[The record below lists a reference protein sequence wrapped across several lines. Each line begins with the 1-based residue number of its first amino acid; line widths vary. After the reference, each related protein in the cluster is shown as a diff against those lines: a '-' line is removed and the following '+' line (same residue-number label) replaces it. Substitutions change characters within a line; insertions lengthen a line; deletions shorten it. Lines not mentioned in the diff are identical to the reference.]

1 MADEK
6 KAGLVKAKVIRER
19 GVNHGDVHHEKGSVI
34 ELEPGQFADWESVGI
49 VEAVSPKAKSDI
61 GPGA

>member
-6 KAGLVKAKVIRER
+6 KAGLVKAKVIRAR
-19 GVNHGDVHHEKGSVI
+19 GVSHGDVHHEKGAII

-49 VEAVSPKAKSDI
+49 VEAVSPKAKVE
-61 GPGA
+61 G